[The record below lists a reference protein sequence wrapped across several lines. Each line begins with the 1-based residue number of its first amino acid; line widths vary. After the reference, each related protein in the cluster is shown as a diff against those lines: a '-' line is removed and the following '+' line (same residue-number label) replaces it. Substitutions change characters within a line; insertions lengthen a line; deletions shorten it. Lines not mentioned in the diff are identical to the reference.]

1 MIRRFYSTFD
11 PKYKFKCGLE
21 IHTQLKTKYK
31 LFSLSPTSFNSTP
44 NSKISYFDIGLPGTQ
59 PKLNPE
65 ALLLGLK
72 LSVALD
78 CKINEFCQFDR
89 KHYFY
94 IDQPSGYQ
102 LTQHFH
108 ALSNDG
114 YLKLNSKFDGI
125 DKTINIEQIQLEQ
138 DTGKS
143 NYFEFDKKINL
154 DYNRANI
161 PLVELITKPDFE
173 DLQQITAFLKKYQT
187 LVKYLDICTG
197 DLETGAIRVDVNISV
212 NGGNRV
218 EIKNLGST
226 SEIQDAVNFEYKRQ
240 VEELEK
246 GNTIDQETRGWKNNE
261 TVKLRSKENAID
273 YRYLPDPE
281 IPRIHFD
288 EHISEE
294 ISATLPKLPD
304 EILEELTTNYV
315 LELKHAKFL
324 IDNLN
329 LLDFYYKVVEEIKDI
344 KMVNNWVF
352 HELLG
357 GLNKLDVEVSS
368 LSIHP
373 GTFSALMKKVIDN
386 ELILNNAKKV
396 LLKLIENPN
405 LSIDDYIKQNNMSVK
420 KIDDEEVTTIC
431 QDIIDSH
438 LETVE
443 KIRNGNKNS
452 INFLLGLAM
461 KQTKGQIKSVVFLN
475 KYNQLLKIDL

>member
-44 NSKISYFDIGLPGTQ
+44 NSKVSYFDLGLPGTQ

-78 CKINEFCQFDR
+78 CKINDFCQFDR

-114 YLKLNSKFDGI
+114 YLTLNSKFDGV

-143 NYFEFDKKINL
+143 NYLEYDKKINL

-173 DLQQITAFLKKYQT
+173 DLQQIKAFLKKYQT

-197 DLETGAIRVDVNISV
+197 DLETGAIRVDVNVSV

-240 VEELEK
+240 VDELKK
-246 GNTIDQETRGWKNNE
+246 GNVIEQETRGWKNNE

-273 YRYLPDPE
+273 YRYFPDPE
-281 IPRIHFD
+281 IPKVHFD
-288 EHISEE
+288 EHIHEE
-294 ISATLPKLPD
+294 VKAILPKLPD
-304 EILEELTTNYV
+304 QLLEELTVNYK
-315 LELKHAKFL
+315 LELKHARFL

-329 LLDFYYKVVEEIKDI
+329 LLDFYYQVIDQIQDV
-344 KMVNNWVF
+344 KMVNNWIF

-357 GLNKLDVEVSS
+357 GLNKLDVEVSE
-368 LSIHP
+368 LSISP
-373 GTFSALMKKVIDN
+373 ETFSSLMKKVINN
-386 ELILNNAKKV
+386 EIILNNAKKV
-396 LLKLIENPN
+396 LSKLIEDPN
-405 LSIDDYIKQNNMSVK
+405 LSIDNYIEENNMGVK
-420 KIDDEEVTTIC
+420 KVGDEEVKTIC
-431 QDIIDSH
+431 QGIITNNM
-438 LETVE
+438 ETVE
-443 KIRNGNKNS
+443 KIKNGNKNS

-461 KQTKGQIKSVVFLN
+461 KQTQGQIKSSVFLN
-475 KYNQLLKIDL
+475 KFKQLLEL